1 MKSRTGWILVIVLGL
16 ALLFFLPF
24 LLMGGY
30 GGMMGPGMMGFYG
43 YMNPLG
49 SLIMAVM
56 WLIPIGAIV
65 LIIFAAVGLFS
76 NKNNVNKSLTGI
88 SLPGRTCHNCGKP
101 AQTDWKTCPYC
112 GHSL

>member
-1 MKSRTGWILVIVLGL
+1 MKTRTGWILAIVLGL
-16 ALLFFLPF
+16 VLLFFLPF

-30 GGMMGPGMMGFYG
+30 GGMMGPGMMGYYG

-56 WLIPIGAIV
+56 WLIPIGAVV
-65 LIIFAAVGLFS
+65 LIVFAAVGLYNNW
-76 NKNNVNKSLTGI
+76 NKNNTPGAGI
-88 SLPGRTCHNCGKP
+88 SAPGRTCPGCGKP
-101 AQTDWKTCPYC
+101 AQEDWKTCPYC